1 MDNPAQ
7 INIDSTTSEFM
18 IEKARFI
25 CWNKWASEA
34 LFSFL
39 APFVPFWESKRMS
52 ASATDGRAVSPPAS
66 KKLMLAALGVVYG
79 DIGTSPLYAFKQS
92 IEASGG
98 VSEKSVFAVLSL
110 IIWALILVVTI
121 KYVFIIMRANNRG
134 EGGTIALT
142 SLALGQVSSKT
153 SRWVILATGLI
164 GVSLFYG
171 DCVITPAISVLSA
184 VEGLNLITPLFN
196 SYIVPI
202 TVLLITALFAIE
214 RHGTAVIGKFF
225 GPIMLTWFLV
235 LAALGVNAIIKNPQV
250 LLAINPVYGFHFL
263 IEHPGIGLA
272 MLGAVVLAVT
282 GGEALYADMGH
293 FGIASIRRCWLWM
306 VFPALTLNY
315 MGQGAT
321 VLANPAAIENPFY
334 LLAPSWAMI
343 PMVILSAAATIIASQ
358 AVISGAFSITSQ
370 AVQLGYIPR
379 IRVRH
384 TSSDEIGQ
392 VYISQVNIFLY
403 LSVIALVLTFRSSEH
418 LAAAYGIAVTG
429 SMAIDTAL
437 AYFVMVKK
445 EHWNPWLVLPLFAA
459 FFVIDIGFFSAN
471 ILKFFEGGWF
481 PIVVAACLFFVMAAW
496 ISGRERLLAARW
508 RDTIPLDTF
517 IRNLKP
523 DQPIRVPGT
532 AIFMVP
538 NTKVVPSSM
547 LHNIKHNR
555 VLHERVILMTVETTS
570 TPYVADEH
578 RMEVIAL
585 DSNFFIVKLH
595 YGFFEEPR
603 IMRALAMLRIKEFK
617 FKLSDVS
624 FFVGREKLT
633 SSAEGGWTMIS
644 DKVFIALHRNMLS
657 AVEFFRI
664 PADHVVEL
672 GGHIEL

>member
-1 MDNPAQ
+1 
-7 INIDSTTSEFM
+7 
-18 IEKARFI
+18 
-25 CWNKWASEA
+25 
-34 LFSFL
+34 
-39 APFVPFWESKRMS
+39 
-52 ASATDGRAVSPPAS
+52 
-66 KKLMLAALGVVYG
+66 MLAALGVVYG

-334 LLAPSWAMI
+334 LLAPSWAMV

-392 VYISQVNIFLY
+392 VY
-403 LSVIALVLTFRSSEH
+403 
-418 LAAAYGIAVTG
+418 
-429 SMAIDTAL
+429 
-437 AYFVMVKK
+437 
-445 EHWNPWLVLPLFAA
+445 
-459 FFVIDIGFFSAN
+459 
-471 ILKFFEGGWF
+471 
-481 PIVVAACLFFVMAAW
+481 
-496 ISGRERLLAARW
+496 
-508 RDTIPLDTF
+508 
-517 IRNLKP
+517 
-523 DQPIRVPGT
+523 
-532 AIFMVP
+532 
-538 NTKVVPSSM
+538 
-547 LHNIKHNR
+547 
-555 VLHERVILMTVETTS
+555 
-570 TPYVADEH
+570 
-578 RMEVIAL
+578 
-585 DSNFFIVKLH
+585 
-595 YGFFEEPR
+595 
-603 IMRALAMLRIKEFK
+603 
-617 FKLSDVS
+617 
-624 FFVGREKLT
+624 
-633 SSAEGGWTMIS
+633 
-644 DKVFIALHRNMLS
+644 
-657 AVEFFRI
+657 
-664 PADHVVEL
+664 
-672 GGHIEL
+672 